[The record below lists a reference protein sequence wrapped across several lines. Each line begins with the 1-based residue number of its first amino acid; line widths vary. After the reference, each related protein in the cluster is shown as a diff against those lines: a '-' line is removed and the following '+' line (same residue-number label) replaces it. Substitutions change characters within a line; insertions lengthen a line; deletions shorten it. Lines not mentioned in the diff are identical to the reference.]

1 MKKLPLVF
9 IDLAGKIV
17 VVCGYGWCGRG
28 VAARAKGLG
37 ANVIVTE
44 VDPIRALEAR
54 MDGFRVMPIRE
65 AVKEADL
72 IITVT
77 GNINIIHGD
86 DFKYMKD
93 GCMLANSG
101 HFNVEINRQDL
112 EAQSVSVKEVRES
125 IEMFTMKDGRRIYL
139 LADGRL
145 VNLAAARGQGHPAE
159 IMDMSFAVQ
168 ALSAKYILNNELPVT
183 VQKAP
188 DEIDN
193 TVASLKLKA
202 MGIEIDS
209 LSNRQVEYMN
219 DWHEGT

>member
-1 MKKLPLVF
+1 M
-9 IDLAGKIV
+9 
-17 VVCGYGWCGRG
+17 W
-28 VAARAKGLG
+28 
-37 ANVIVTE
+37 
-44 VDPIRALEAR
+44 
-54 MDGFRVMPIRE
+54 
-65 AVKEADL
+65 
-72 IITVT
+72 
-77 GNINIIHGD
+77 
-86 DFKYMKD
+86 
-93 GCMLANSG
+93 S
-101 HFNVEINRQDL
+101 
-112 EAQSVSVKEVRES
+112 
-125 IEMFTMKDGRRIYL
+125 
-139 LADGRL
+139 GRL